1 MIRKNNKRIEL
12 KTPNNFKNSI
22 GFSPISNLRSN
33 NNTTAGTQT
42 MDRERLKTTPLNCY
56 NDKK

>member
-33 NNTTAGTQT
+33 NNTTAGT
-42 MDRERLKTTPLNCY
+42 
-56 NDKK
+56 